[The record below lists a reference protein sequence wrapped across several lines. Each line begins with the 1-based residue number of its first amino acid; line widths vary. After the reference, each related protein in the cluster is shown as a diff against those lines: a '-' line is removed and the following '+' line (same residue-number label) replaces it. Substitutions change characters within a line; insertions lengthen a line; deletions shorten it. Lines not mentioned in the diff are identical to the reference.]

1 MSETCVV
8 FVCNVQ
14 YFDKFI
20 STLNQLYT
28 NGNYKGD
35 VCLVIGDDLLNNELL
50 NNSVIVDNN
59 IIIKYFPNL
68 IFPEEFLKIAY
79 EMKRSEHWFK
89 KIFQYHKLH
98 LFNVF
103 FKQWKFIFYIDCGMI
118 IYSDINPM
126 LNERKSN
133 TLLAHSDA
141 YPTYVRKLSCQFDAN
156 ITEYYDKLNNK
167 YNMNV
172 DYCQTTIMLYDTN
185 IIEDDTFD
193 NLFNLTLEYPISI
206 TNDQGVIALY
216 FTNIK
221 PLWQQIP
228 IKNDNTYF
236 YDYYKRDNSDTY
248 IMVKIIL

>member
-50 NNSVIVDNN
+50 NNTAIVDNN
-59 IIIKYFPNL
+59 ITIKYFPNI
-68 IFPEEFLKIAY
+68 IFPENFLKIAY
-79 EMKRSEHWFK
+79 EMKRPEHWFK

-141 YPTYVRKLSCQFDAN
+141 YPTYVRKLSCQFDD
-156 ITEYYDKLNNK
+156 TSEYYKNLSNK
-167 YNMNV
+167 YNMNI

-206 TNDQGVIALY
+206 TNDQGIIALY

-236 YDYYKRDNSDTY
+236 YDYYKRDNSGTY

>member
-20 STLNQLYT
+20 STLNELYT

-35 VCLVIGDDLLNNELL
+35 VYLVIGDDLLNNELL

-59 IIIKYFPNL
+59 ITIKYFPNI
-68 IFPEEFLKIAY
+68 IFPEEFLTINNKI
-79 EMKRSEHWFK
+79 EFDGRNISK
-89 KIFQYHKLH
+89 KFQWHKLY

-103 FKQWKFIFYIDCGMI
+103 FKQWKYLFYIDCGMI
-118 IYSDINPM
+118 IYSDVNPI
-126 LNERKSN
+126 LNERKPN

-141 YPTYVRKLSCQFDAN
+141 YPTYVWKLNCQFDAN

-167 YNMNV
+167 YNING
-172 DYCQTTIMLYDTN
+172 DYFQSGILLYDTN

-193 NLFNLTLEYPISI
+193 NLFNLALEFPISK
-206 TNDQGVIALY
+206 TNEQGIMALY

-236 YDYYKRDNSDTY
+236 YDCYKRDNSDKY
-248 IMVKIIL
+248 IMVKMIL